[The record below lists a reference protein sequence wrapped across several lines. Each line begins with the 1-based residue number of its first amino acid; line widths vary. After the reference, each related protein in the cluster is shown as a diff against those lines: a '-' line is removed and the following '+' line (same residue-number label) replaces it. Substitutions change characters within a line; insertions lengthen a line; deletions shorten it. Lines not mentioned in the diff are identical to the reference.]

1 MVLYL
6 PVKEQLHQDEL
17 GDYISYGI
25 AAWKLPALTR
35 KPCAFVSDVTLD
47 KKQGK
52 KVETD
57 PEKIGCAGCPNSKNC
72 HGEGGC
78 E

>member
-6 PVKEQLHQDEL
+6 PVKEQLHQAEL

-35 KPCAFVSDVTLD
+35 KPCAFVSDVSLD
-47 KKQGK
+47 KKQAARLSWRCTVGQLDPRQLMDV
-52 KVETD
+52 VED
-57 PEKIGCAGCPNSKNC
+57 FI
-72 HGEGGC
+72 
-78 E
+78 

>member
-47 KKQGK
+47 KKQ
-52 KVETD
+52 
-57 PEKIGCAGCPNSKNC
+57 AAACP
-72 HGEGGC
+72 GGAQSVSWTPGS
-78 E
+78 

>member
-47 KKQGK
+47 KKQAGRLSLPCTIGQLDPRQLMDV
-52 KVETD
+52 VED
-57 PEKIGCAGCPNSKNC
+57 FI
-72 HGEGGC
+72 
-78 E
+78 